1 MRLITHSLEKTITK
15 HLTLPYR
22 VYLPRDFSAD
32 QAKKWPVVIFLHGAG
47 ERGTDMTTLASQGLV
62 REVEEGREFPFIMVA
77 PQCPV
82 DSTWDRNLDA
92 LDCLLEE
99 VIATYPVDTKRLYL
113 TGLSMGGFGTW
124 HWASH
129 QPQAFAALVPIC
141 GGAMP
146 LTGFPEKVAVLK
158 DVPIWA
164 FHGADDQVVHVRQ
177 TEELVEVLEKLDA
190 PVRFTKYAGVGHN
203 SWNRAY
209 SEPELF
215 SWLLEQSNASFH
227 FERENVRG

>member
-1 MRLITHSLEKTITK
+1 MKKTITT
-15 HLTLPYR
+15 HLSLPY
-22 VYLPRDFSAD
+22 VLYLPRDFGEG
-32 QAKKWPVVIFLHGAG
+32 QAKKWPLVIFLHGAG
-47 ERGTDMTTLASQGLV
+47 ERGRDMTLLPRQGLV

-77 PQCPV
+77 PQCPI
-82 DSTWDRNLDA
+82 DWTWDRSLDA

-99 VIATYPVDTKRLYL
+99 IMATQPIDTERIYL

-124 HWASH
+124 HWACH
-129 QPQAFAALVPIC
+129 QPRAFAALVPIC

-146 LTGFPEKVAVLK
+146 LMGFPEKVSVLD

-177 TEELVEVLEKLDA
+177 TEALVEVLKALDA

-203 SWNRAY
+203 SWSRAY

-215 SWLLEQSNASFH
+215 TWLLGQKNKRFQ
-227 FERENVRG
+227 FERGDCR

>member
-1 MRLITHSLEKTITK
+1 
-15 HLTLPYR
+15 
-22 VYLPRDFSAD
+22 
-32 QAKKWPVVIFLHGAG
+32 
-47 ERGTDMTTLASQGLV
+47 
-62 REVEEGREFPFIMVA
+62 
-77 PQCPV
+77 
-82 DSTWDRNLDA
+82 
-92 LDCLLEE
+92 
-99 VIATYPVDTKRLYL
+99 
-113 TGLSMGGFGTW
+113 
-124 HWASH
+124 
-129 QPQAFAALVPIC
+129 
-141 GGAMP
+141 MP

-227 FERENVRG
+227 FEKENVRG